1 MSSKLITYLLTPS
14 HNKRTVKRS
23 CKLLGT
29 SVLGVDESSE
39 SSGARLPGW
48 PSAKQRDAVACG
60 FIGEVTTMVCTL
72 FSSGERDREI
82 TAV

>member
-1 MSSKLITYLLTPS
+1 MSSKLITFLLSPS

-29 SVLGVDESSE
+29 SVLGVDD
-39 SSGARLPGW
+39 GRVLRARLPGC